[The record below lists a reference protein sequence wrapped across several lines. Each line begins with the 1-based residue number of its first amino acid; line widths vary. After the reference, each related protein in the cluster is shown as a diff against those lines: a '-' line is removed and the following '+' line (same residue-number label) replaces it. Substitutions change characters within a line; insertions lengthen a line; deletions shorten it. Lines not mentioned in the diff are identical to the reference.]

1 MQARHRLWVLILLTT
16 TATLLSGC
24 MSENEKFIQGSW
36 YYFDEHLGSIV
47 GESELIIQWGFGN
60 GVFTYDACCFNIDE
74 TVTGR
79 YEVFESTENTIT
91 LRLFNTRGSSILN
104 YDNVKLPITIDR
116 QNDTISPY
124 GGDSFIRS
132 TP

>member
-1 MQARHRLWVLILLTT
+1 MQAGHKLWVLILITT

-36 YYFDEHLGSIV
+36 FYFD
-47 GESELIIQWGFGN
+47 
-60 GVFTYDACCFNIDE
+60 
-74 TVTGR
+74 
-79 YEVFESTENTIT
+79 
-91 LRLFNTRGSSILN
+91 TRGSLLN
-104 YDNVKLPITIDR
+104 YDNVKIPITIDR

-124 GGDSFIRS
+124 GGGSFIRS